1 MSSAPVSVFAESGAF
16 DRAAADLAA
25 RFDLPLHDETCD
37 LRLIVG
43 QAGRSLHVMRGPL
56 ARGLPITCN
65 WSKHDVHSPQG
76 ARLTQ
81 PLLKAVG
88 IHKGSSEPRPTVIDA
103 TAGFGQDAHLLA
115 SVGCIVTA
123 IERNGAMAALLEDAL
138 VGYRGSGIG
147 YRAGDDFCLSSET
160 RTPTPDTRYPIQI
173 CHGDSIALLKELR
186 AEVVYLDPMFAPG
199 RKTLERRPMRVLRL
213 LAGEDEDAAA
223 LLSAALKAASKRVV
237 VKRALRAAPLA
248 DLPPKVSHKGQAVR
262 YDVYIPAEN
271 ISQRARRLRGA
282 EKKRRT

>member
-1 MSSAPVSVFAESGAF
+1 MSDARVSVFAESDAF
-16 DRAAADLAA
+16 DRAAADVAA
-25 RFDLPLHDETCD
+25 RFHLPLNDETCD

-43 QAGRSLHVMRGPL
+43 QAGRSLHVMRGEL
-56 ARGLPITCN
+56 SRGLPITCD
-65 WSKHDVHSPQG
+65 WSKRNVLSPQG

-88 IHKGSSEPRPTVIDA
+88 IHKGSHEPRPSIIDA

-115 SVGCIVTA
+115 SVGCRVTA
-123 IERNGAMAALLEDAL
+123 IERNGAMAALLEDAV

-147 YRAGDDFCLSSET
+147 YRVEDHACET
-160 RTPTPDTRYPIQI
+160 RIPNPDTRYPIRVL
-173 CHGDSIALLKELR
+173 HGDSITLLKDLQ

-199 RKTLERRPMRVLRL
+199 RKTLERRPLRVLRL

-223 LLSAALKAASKRVV
+223 LLSVAMKAASKRVV
-237 VKRALRAAPLA
+237 VKRPLRAAPLA

-271 ISQRARRLRGA
+271 ISQRHEGA
-282 EKKRRT
+282 V